1 MKKKTKKNPNKENE
15 KIKKESDLIPCEI
28 LRSDFS

>member
-1 MKKKTKKNPNKENE
+1 MKKLKKNPNKKKNE